1 MASLIKRI
9 LFATDFSTCA
19 ERALGY
25 ALTLT
30 DLWKSEL
37 TVMTVLELYPGMDP
51 DYTVNK
57 MYLDHLR
64 DEGTRQ
70 LASLETRVKAA
81 GRAIAT
87 RIDVGIRANVCKPWR
102 RKSMPTCWWSGH
114 MGEPGSITSSW
125 AVRRS
130 GWYASRLAPSS
141 R

>member
-1 MASLIKRI
+1 MASLFKRI

-87 RIDVGIRANVCKPWR
+87 RIDVGIPSQCVQAVAEEIDADLLVVGTD
-102 RKSMPTCWWSGH
+102 RKS
-114 MGEPGSITSSW
+114 
-125 AVRRS
+125 VV
-130 GWYASRLAPSS
+130 
-141 R
+141 